1 MKILRS
7 FPKKWEIK
15 VITIQE
21 AKDLTKL
28 PLEELIGSLMTQEI
42 TMTSHQ
48 DVKDKK
54 KKSIA
59 FKVSTNDKEEVEEE
73 INENEEDGD
82 LALIIRKFKK
92 FMKDERFKG
101 RRFTSRKESQKKEA
115 SLNVD
120 KEKND
125 IICYKCKKLRHIKYD
140 YPLYKSKAKK
150 GNNKVMVAT

>member
-28 PLEELIGSLMTQEI
+28 PLEELIGSLMMQEI
-42 TMTSHQ
+42 TMTSHH
-48 DVKDKK
+48 DVEDKK

-59 FKVSTNDKEEVEEE
+59 LKVLTNDKEE
-73 INENEEDGD
+73 
-82 LALIIRKFKK
+82 FKK
-92 FMKDERFKG
+92 FMKGERFKG

-140 YPLYKSKAKK
+140 CPLYKSKAKK
-150 GNNKVMVAT
+150 GKNKTMVAT

>member
-48 DVKDKK
+48 DDEEKK

-59 FKVSTNDKEEVEEE
+59 LKVSTNDKEE
-73 INENEEDGD
+73 
-82 LALIIRKFKK
+82 KFKK
-92 FMKDERFKG
+92 FMKGEKFKG

-125 IICYKCKKLRHIKYD
+125 IICYKCKKPRHVKYD

-150 GNNKVMVAT
+150 GKNKAMVAT